1 MSVCECLFTCGAG
14 SSRSVRAE
22 LVWWGRVK
30 ISGHSQ
36 FSVLSLSVPAS
47 LAVINCEHEGRNN
60 QQVSNIS
67 RFQDPKIDLV
77 PCIRIDLILIKYFCL
92 NVKGSWFILKSLK
105 SSQRSQRS
113 DIISSVL
120 LRDSAM
126 FTPAGSVSVSL
137 SGHMWHWIYCKYF
150 IKTRN
155 LYIMFWVKKR
165 NIRSD
170 LSLDKLA
177 KLPGKSL
184 WLGQRQMRTIYG
196 EIKTSIRGLSD
207 GVDSDIWVDNEFLN
221 VERWYLLFFPA
232 SCWPLVVVAPG
243 CVCTGQWHW
252 DLMLSYR
259 YMGRVLP
266 SRLMLSVS
274 SRGQI

>member
-1 MSVCECLFTCGAG
+1 MKFVRKNVSWVFVSVYLPAVPGAAA
-14 SSRSVRAE
+14 V
-22 LVWWGRVK
+22 
-30 ISGHSQ
+30 SGQSWCDGGGWKYPDILS
-36 FSVLSLSVPAS
+36 FSEPAS

-155 LYIMFWVKKR
+155 LYICTCWIMYICTCWIMFWV
-165 NIRSD
+165 S
-170 LSLDKLA
+170 
-177 KLPGKSL
+177 
-184 WLGQRQMRTIYG
+184 
-196 EIKTSIRGLSD
+196 
-207 GVDSDIWVDNEFLN
+207 
-221 VERWYLLFFPA
+221 
-232 SCWPLVVVAPG
+232 
-243 CVCTGQWHW
+243 
-252 DLMLSYR
+252 
-259 YMGRVLP
+259 
-266 SRLMLSVS
+266 
-274 SRGQI
+274 